1 LLGNA
6 VALQT
11 RGVDYVAVA
20 ATIALGVLAVADVI
34 MLNIRER
41 APELSAVRALGW
53 RERTLARLV
62 MTEGILVG
70 LVGSLL
76 GAAIGLVTASNLAG
90 ALPGVLYLIA
100 ALEVAAGVLV
110 TAMAALA
117 PALALRRLPAARL
130 LAEEN

>member
-1 LLGNA
+1 MVSLAIGITALTVLLAVTFAFHGVVVGSLLGNA

-11 RGVDYVAVA
+11 RGVDYVAVS

-62 MTEGILVG
+62 VSEGALVG
-70 LVGSLL
+70 LIGSLL
-76 GAAIGLVTASNLAG
+76 GRPSGS
-90 ALPGVLYLIA
+90 
-100 ALEVAAGVLV
+100 
-110 TAMAALA
+110 
-117 PALALRRLPAARL
+117 
-130 LAEEN
+130 